1 MIYKQPMTT
10 LQYPEKDNKLL
21 DQIDEE
27 LSHVRKEIQR
37 NKKRKLELE
46 ELSEKELMRQKKQK
60 NISDKEL
67 QRNLESQID
76 ELIRQ
81 IPFKNELRYDK
92 LNSRDM
98 QIRKDKCHELG
109 QLRRQNQ
116 RGKLCRWCGE
126 MDGKAGFRCSCNDI

>member
-81 IPFKNELRYDK
+81 IPFKNELRYEK
-92 LNSRDM
+92 
-98 QIRKDKCHELG
+98 
-109 QLRRQNQ
+109 
-116 RGKLCRWCGE
+116 
-126 MDGKAGFRCSCNDI
+126 